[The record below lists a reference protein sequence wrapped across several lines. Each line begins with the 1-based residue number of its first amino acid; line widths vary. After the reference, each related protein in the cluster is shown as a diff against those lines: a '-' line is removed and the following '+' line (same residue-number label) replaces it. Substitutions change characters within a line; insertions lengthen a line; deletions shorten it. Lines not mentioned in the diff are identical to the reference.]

1 MGVTLNDIAK
11 KVGVSPSTVSR
22 VINGSA
28 PISDEMKKKIY
39 KAMNELNYHPNSL
52 ARNLAT
58 GSSLTIGLVVDADN
72 ETAFANSFFNRSV
85 YAIER
90 VAQKNGYNL
99 LITNDIGKKSSP
111 VCDLVY
117 GQRVDGLIIPSSG
130 VKDSLLEVLEKENT
144 HWVMLGE
151 ATGTGEDI
159 CWVDMDNCEG
169 SKKAVRHLLERGY
182 KKIVYVA
189 DDIQATFTKRRIAGY
204 QSALKENG
212 ISVTEEQ
219 VMVCENDLEKL
230 EKMIAVKI
238 EKEETDAYICSNNIL
253 AYRVLQA
260 LKDKGKRV
268 PEEIGIITFDNYPMA
283 EYMTPPLTVIDVDTY
298 RLGEMAAELLIRKI
312 KEKGQINRENLI
324 PTELII
330 RESTNRS

>member
-39 KAMNELNYHPNSL
+39 KATNELNYHPNSL

-144 HWVMLGE
+144 PWVMLGE

>member
-144 HWVMLGE
+144 PWVMLGE

-189 DDIQATFTKRRIAGY
+189 DDIQATFTKRRIVGY

>member
-111 VCDLVY
+111 VCELVY

-130 VKDSLLEVLEKENT
+130 IKDFLLEVLEKENT
-144 HWVMLGE
+144 PWVMLGE

>member
-144 HWVMLGE
+144 PWVMLGE

-159 CWVDMDNCEG
+159 CWVDMDN
-169 SKKAVRHLLERGY
+169 
-182 KKIVYVA
+182 
-189 DDIQATFTKRRIAGY
+189 
-204 QSALKENG
+204 
-212 ISVTEEQ
+212 
-219 VMVCENDLEKL
+219 
-230 EKMIAVKI
+230 
-238 EKEETDAYICSNNIL
+238 
-253 AYRVLQA
+253 
-260 LKDKGKRV
+260 
-268 PEEIGIITFDNYPMA
+268 
-283 EYMTPPLTVIDVDTY
+283 
-298 RLGEMAAELLIRKI
+298 
-312 KEKGQINRENLI
+312 
-324 PTELII
+324 
-330 RESTNRS
+330 

>member
-1 MGVTLNDIAK
+1 M
-11 KVGVSPSTVSR
+11 
-22 VINGSA
+22 
-28 PISDEMKKKIY
+28 
-39 KAMNELNYHPNSL
+39 
-52 ARNLAT
+52 
-58 GSSLTIGLVVDADN
+58 VDADN

-144 HWVMLGE
+144 PWVMLGE

>member
-117 GQRVDGLIIPSSG
+117 GQ
-130 VKDSLLEVLEKENT
+130 
-144 HWVMLGE
+144 
-151 ATGTGEDI
+151 
-159 CWVDMDNCEG
+159 
-169 SKKAVRHLLERGY
+169 
-182 KKIVYVA
+182 
-189 DDIQATFTKRRIAGY
+189 
-204 QSALKENG
+204 
-212 ISVTEEQ
+212 
-219 VMVCENDLEKL
+219 
-230 EKMIAVKI
+230 
-238 EKEETDAYICSNNIL
+238 
-253 AYRVLQA
+253 
-260 LKDKGKRV
+260 
-268 PEEIGIITFDNYPMA
+268 
-283 EYMTPPLTVIDVDTY
+283 
-298 RLGEMAAELLIRKI
+298 
-312 KEKGQINRENLI
+312 
-324 PTELII
+324 
-330 RESTNRS
+330 

>member
-1 MGVTLNDIAK
+1 
-11 KVGVSPSTVSR
+11 
-22 VINGSA
+22 
-28 PISDEMKKKIY
+28 
-39 KAMNELNYHPNSL
+39 MNELNYHPNSL

-144 HWVMLGE
+144 PWVMLGE

>member
-144 HWVMLGE
+144 PWVMLGE

-260 LKDKGKRV
+260 LKDKGKKV
-268 PEEIGIITFDNYPMA
+268 PEEIGVITFDNYPMA

>member
-1 MGVTLNDIAK
+1 MLFR
-11 KVGVSPSTVSR
+11 S
-22 VINGSA
+22 
-28 PISDEMKKKIY
+28 
-39 KAMNELNYHPNSL
+39 NSL

-144 HWVMLGE
+144 PWVMLGE

>member
-144 HWVMLGE
+144 PWVMLGE
-151 ATGTGEDI
+151 ATGTGDDI

>member
-1 MGVTLNDIAK
+1 M
-11 KVGVSPSTVSR
+11 
-22 VINGSA
+22 
-28 PISDEMKKKIY
+28 
-39 KAMNELNYHPNSL
+39 
-52 ARNLAT
+52 
-58 GSSLTIGLVVDADN
+58 
-72 ETAFANSFFNRSV
+72 
-85 YAIER
+85 
-90 VAQKNGYNL
+90 
-99 LITNDIGKKSSP
+99 
-111 VCDLVY
+111 
-117 GQRVDGLIIPSSG
+117 
-130 VKDSLLEVLEKENT
+130 
-144 HWVMLGE
+144 
-151 ATGTGEDI
+151 
-159 CWVDMDNCEG
+159 
-169 SKKAVRHLLERGY
+169 
-182 KKIVYVA
+182 
-189 DDIQATFTKRRIAGY
+189 
-204 QSALKENG
+204 KENG

>member
-144 HWVMLGE
+144 PWVMLGE

-189 DDIQATFTKRRIAGY
+189 DDIQATYTKRRIAGY

>member
-99 LITNDIGKKSSP
+99 LITNDIGKKGSP

-144 HWVMLGE
+144 PWVMLGE

-219 VMVCENDLEKL
+219 VMVCENNLEKL

-260 LKDKGKRV
+260 LKDKGQRV

>member
-144 HWVMLGE
+144 PWVMLGE

-312 KEKGQINRENLI
+312 KENGQINRENLI

>member
-1 MGVTLNDIAK
+1 MVTIYDIAK
-11 KVGVSPSTVSR
+11 RCGVSPSTVSR

-144 HWVMLGE
+144 PWVMLGE

-219 VMVCENDLEKL
+219 VMVCEIDLEKL

>member
-144 HWVMLGE
+144 PWVMLGE

-169 SKKAVRHLLERGY
+169 GKKAVRHLLERGY

>member
-144 HWVMLGE
+144 PWVMLGE

-212 ISVTEEQ
+212 ISITEEQ

>member
-144 HWVMLGE
+144 PWVMLGE